1 MRTRTRTLTLAEDE
15 IVNYMSGSLDM
26 IVSKNEDGTFNV
38 DDDIMTLSEMM
49 DTIMLGLIDYV
60 KDV

>member
-1 MRTRTRTLTLAEDE
+1 MRTRTRTLTLTEDE
-15 IVNYMSGSLDM
+15 IVNCMSGSLDM

-49 DTIMLGLIDYV
+49 DTIMLGLIDY
-60 KDV
+60 DV